1 MDGAAAPDRIKMN
14 RTRTIRGFTLFEVLL
29 VTGLF
34 VILMG
39 LVMPTMLRRFDDA
52 RMPSSCRSL
61 RALIQLTRAN
71 AMIDGR
77 RYRIR
82 FPREDEIDA
91 EGQQRQPIVEVE
103 RDPLRE
109 PEMFTPV
116 LASWARDAVL
126 DESVR
131 CAKVVLG
138 RPTIESMMG
147 ETDAEAEL
155 VESGTGDSRNDRE
168 ATTMAGETF
177 DPDFP
182 PLYLEPDGMS
192 EWATIV
198 ITDAPLEV
206 DIDEAKE
213 GEYQIVDVI
222 FDGLTGLAWLQRRL
236 YQEELEMMR
245 EHGWPPVMRKD
256 FLDPTLLTE
265 DDVLEIREQLVRQK

>member
-1 MDGAAAPDRIKMN
+1 MFK
-14 RTRTIRGFTLFEVLL
+14 TRTVRAFTLFEVLL

-34 VILMG
+34 VVLLS
-39 LVMPTMLRRFDDA
+39 LVMPAMLRKLDDA
-52 RMPSSCRSL
+52 RMPSSCRSM

-71 AMIDGR
+71 AMIEGR

-82 FPREDEIDA
+82 FPRQDEIDA
-91 EGQQRQPIVEVE
+91 EGRQRQPIVEVE

-109 PEMFTPV
+109 PEVFTPV
-116 LASWARDAVL
+116 LASWARDVVF
-126 DESVR
+126 DDSVR

-147 ETDAEAEL
+147 ESDAEAEL
-155 VESGTGDSRNDRE
+155 IETGTGGEGEEDE
-168 ATTMAGETF
+168 APAMEGEVF
-177 DPDFP
+177 DEDFP
-182 PLYLEPDGMS
+182 PIYLEPDGMS
-192 EWATIV
+192 EWATFV

-206 DIDEAKE
+206 DIDEAPE
-213 GEYQIVDVI
+213 GEHQIIDLI

-245 EHGWPPVMRKD
+245 DHGWPPVMRKD

-265 DDVLEIREQLVRQK
+265 DDVLEIREQLVRKK

>member
-1 MDGAAAPDRIKMN
+1 MV

-82 FPREDEIDA
+82 FPKEDEIDSG
-91 EGQQRQPIVEVE
+91 GQQRQPIVEVE

-109 PEMFTPV
+109 PEVFTPV

-126 DESVR
+126 DDSVR

-147 ETDAEAEL
+147 ERDATTEL
-155 VESGTGDSRNDRE
+155 VETGTGEERTEQR
-168 ATTMAGETF
+168 TTTAAGDTF
-177 DPDFP
+177 EPDFP

-192 EWATIV
+192 EWATFV
-198 ITDAPLEV
+198 ITDAPLDV
-206 DIDEAKE
+206 NIDEAPE
-213 GEYQIVDVI
+213 GEYQIIDLI

-265 DDVLEIREQLVRQK
+265 DDVLEIREQMVRRR